1 MKKNNVQIAKEVM
14 RLTNVDVFKNTRK
27 REVVEARSLLSTLLY
42 KYKKNTLTNIARFYE
57 ENGKSMNHS
66 TVIHAVRSFEVHKKY
81 RKRLND
87 WLSIIVMDLNHID
100 SKAKRVFVI
109 DQINQLTDKQVSAL
123 AELVQ
128 DMVNQNIALDTIYK

>member
-1 MKKNNVQIAKEVM
+1 
-14 RLTNVDVFKNTRK
+14 
-27 REVVEARSLLSTLLY
+27 
-42 KYKKNTLTNIARFYE
+42 
-57 ENGKSMNHS
+57 
-66 TVIHAVRSFEVHKKY
+66 
-81 RKRLND
+81 
-87 WLSIIVMDLNHID
+87 MDLNHID